1 MAGTDP
7 QVIVNGE
14 VRGVSAKTYN
24 QRNDATGEVTVVDR
38 GKRLTIL
45 TDGGGFIEV
54 TVPKSR
60 TEEFEEFEADTR
72 VSLAVAVFSWTMKGD
87 DGKVRTGTSFVLEE
101 TLSMAP
107 LGAVKAS

>member
-60 TEEFEEFEADTR
+60 TEEFEADTR